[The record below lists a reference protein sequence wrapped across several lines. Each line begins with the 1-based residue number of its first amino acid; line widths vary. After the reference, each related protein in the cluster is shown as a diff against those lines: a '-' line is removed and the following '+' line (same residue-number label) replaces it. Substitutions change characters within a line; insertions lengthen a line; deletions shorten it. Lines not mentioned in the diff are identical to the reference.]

1 MSVRYFKLSEIW
13 LPEIFLILWQC
24 YIRIILNNI
33 HFSYSYSFIHI
44 HFFYLQMFKYSNLEI
59 TDMLPSIL
67 NQLGAESL
75 THLKKLANN
84 VTSQFKTTEDDEVPG
99 SFFVLRLNISTVS
112 KICWIITWELLSIRI
127 SQTNSKL
134 F

>member
-1 MSVRYFKLSEIW
+1 
-13 LPEIFLILWQC
+13 
-24 YIRIILNNI
+24 
-33 HFSYSYSFIHI
+33 
-44 HFFYLQMFKYSNLEI
+44 MFKYSNLEI

-112 KICWIITWELLSIRI
+112 KIC
-127 SQTNSKL
+127 
-134 F
+134 

>member
-75 THLKKLANN
+75 THLKKQANN

>member
-1 MSVRYFKLSEIW
+1 MSVRYFELSEIW